1 MCVVLTPLGSGH
13 RVVRPAKPIAAG
25 LGRGLSRTRAHVFS
39 HLLTQLYRLLAV
51 VAVAAATGAEM
62 GLSVRIFAITGLVLI
77 FAIMVFVRIFAIMV
91 VMLIFATIGFVLI
104 FATMGLVLIFAI
116 MGSVRP
122 FAALVAVVAR
132 IFCVDVMN
140 VGVVVPAYGAIE
152 TAGFLIELPL
162 GGGEQR
168 LHVLV
173 AIFPSCGLDVAIAG
187 YAIEVGKV
195 ELQDAVALAGSEG
208 QLKGHLVGYV
218 LCFTTNV
225 QQSLCAC

>member
-25 LGRGLSRTRAHVFS
+25 LSRWLSRTRAHVFS
-39 HLLTQLYRLLAV
+39 HLLTQLYCLLAV
-51 VAVAAATGAEM
+51 VAVAAATGAEL
-62 GLSVRIFAITGLVLI
+62 GLSVLIFAITGLVLI
-77 FAIMVFVRIFAIMV
+77 FATMRFVLIFAIMGLV
-91 VMLIFATIGFVLI
+91 LIFATIGFVLI
-104 FATMGLVLIFAI
+104 FAKMVF
-116 MGSVRP
+116 VRP

-162 GGGEQR
+162 GRGEQR

>member
-25 LGRGLSRTRAHVFS
+25 LSRWLSRTRAHVFS
-39 HLLTQLYRLLAV
+39 HLLTQLYCLLAV
-51 VAVAAATGAEM
+51 VAVAAATGAEL
-62 GLSVRIFAITGLVLI
+62 GLSVLIFAITGLVLI
-77 FAIMVFVRIFAIMV
+77 FATMRFVLIFAIMGLV
-91 VMLIFATIGFVLI
+91 LIFATIGFVLI
-104 FATMGLVLIFAI
+104 FAKMVF
-116 MGSVRP
+116 VRP

-140 VGVVVPAYGAIE
+140 VGVVVPSYGAIE

-162 GGGEQR
+162 GRGEQR

-195 ELQDAVALAGSEG
+195 ELQDAVALTGSEA

>member
-25 LGRGLSRTRAHVFS
+25 LGRWLSRTRTHVFS
-39 HLLTQLYRLLAV
+39 HLLTQLYCLLAV

-62 GLSVRIFAITGLVLI
+62 GLSVLIFAIT
-77 FAIMVFVRIFAIMV
+77 
-91 VMLIFATIGFVLI
+91 GFVLI
-104 FATMGLVLIFAI
+104 FAMMVFVLIFAI
-116 MGSVRP
+116 MGFVLIFAIMRFVLIFAKMVFVRP
-122 FAALVAVVAR
+122 FAVLVAVVAR
-132 IFCVDVMN
+132 IFGVDVMN

-152 TAGFLIELPL
+152 AAGFLIELPL
-162 GGGEQR
+162 GRGEQR

-187 YAIEVGKV
+187 YAVEVGKV
-195 ELQDAVALAGSEG
+195 ELQDAVALAGGEG

>member
-25 LGRGLSRTRAHVFS
+25 LGLWLSRTRAHVFS
-39 HLLTQLYRLLAV
+39 HLLTQLYCLLAA
-51 VAVAAATGAEM
+51 VAVAAATGAEL

-77 FAIMVFVRIFAIMV
+77 FATMRFVLIFAIMR
-91 VMLIFATIGFVLI
+91 FVLI
-104 FATMGLVLIFAI
+104 FATMGFVLIFAK
-116 MGSVRP
+116 MVFVRP

-132 IFCVDVMN
+132 IFCVDIMN

-162 GGGEQR
+162 GRGEQR

-187 YAIEVGKV
+187 YAVEVGKV

-225 QQSLCAC
+225 

>member
-1 MCVVLTPLGSGH
+1 M
-13 RVVRPAKPIAAG
+13 VRPAKPIAAG
-25 LGRGLSRTRAHVFS
+25 LGRWLSRTRTQVFS

-51 VAVAAATGAEM
+51 VAVAVATGAEM
-62 GLSVRIFAITGLVLI
+62 GLSVLIFAITGLVLI
-77 FAIMVFVRIFAIMV
+77 FAIMVFVG
-91 VMLIFATIGFVLI
+91 IFATLVS
-104 FATMGLVLIFAI
+104 VLIFAI
-116 MGSVRP
+116 MVFVRP

-132 IFCVDVMN
+132 IFGVDVMN

-152 TAGFLIELPL
+152 AAGFLIVLPL
-162 GGGEQR
+162 ARGEQR

-173 AIFPSCGLDVAIAG
+173 AIFPSRGLDVAIAG
-187 YAIEVGKV
+187 YAIEVGEV
-195 ELQDAVALAGSEG
+195 ELQDAVALAGSEV

>member
-25 LGRGLSRTRAHVFS
+25 LGRWLSRTRAHVFS
-39 HLLTQLYRLLAV
+39 HLLTQLYCLLAV
-51 VAVAAATGAEM
+51 VAVAAATGAEL
-62 GLSVRIFAITGLVLI
+62 GLSVLIFAITGLVLI
-77 FAIMVFVRIFAIMV
+77 FAIMVFVLIFAIMR
-91 VMLIFATIGFVLI
+91 FVLI
-104 FATMGLVLIFAI
+104 FATMGFVLIFAK
-116 MGSVRP
+116 MVFVRP

-187 YAIEVGKV
+187 YAIEVVEV

>member
-25 LGRGLSRTRAHVFS
+25 LGLWLSRTRAHVFS
-39 HLLTQLYRLLAV
+39 HLLTQLYCLLAV
-51 VAVAAATGAEM
+51 VAVAAATGAEL
-62 GLSVRIFAITGLVLI
+62 GLSVLIFAITGLVLIFAITVFVRI
-77 FAIMVFVRIFAIMV
+77 FAIMVFVRIFAIMR
-91 VMLIFATIGFVLI
+91 FVLI
-104 FATMGLVLIFAI
+104 FAKMR
-116 MGSVRP
+116 SVRP

-162 GGGEQR
+162 GRGEQR

-195 ELQDAVALAGSEG
+195 ELQDAVALAGGEV

>member
-13 RVVRPAKPIAAG
+13 RVVRPAKLIAAG
-25 LGRGLSRTRAHVFS
+25 LGRWLSRTRAHVFS

-62 GLSVRIFAITGLVLI
+62 GLFVLI
-77 FAIMVFVRIFAIMV
+77 FAIMGFV
-91 VMLIFATIGFVLI
+91 LIFATIGFVLI
-104 FATMGLVLIFAI
+104 FATIGFVLIFATIGFVLIFAI
-116 MGSVRP
+116 MMFVRP

-187 YAIEVGKV
+187 YAVEVGEV
-195 ELQDAVALAGSEG
+195 ELQDAVALAGGEG

-225 QQSLCAC
+225 QQSLCTC

>member
-25 LGRGLSRTRAHVFS
+25 LGRWLSRTRAHVFS
-39 HLLTQLYRLLAV
+39 HLLTQLYCLLAV

-62 GLSVRIFAITGLVLI
+62 GLSVLI
-77 FAIMVFVRIFAIMV
+77 FAIMGLV
-91 VMLIFATIGFVLI
+91 LIFATIGFVLI
-104 FATMGLVLIFAI
+104 FATLGFVLIFAI
-116 MGSVRP
+116 MMFVRP

-140 VGVVVPAYGAIE
+140 VGIVVPAYGAIE

-187 YAIEVGKV
+187 YAIEVGEV
-195 ELQDAVALAGSEG
+195 ELQDAVALAGGEG
-208 QLKGHLVGYV
+208 QLKSHLVGYV

>member
-25 LGRGLSRTRAHVFS
+25 LGRWLSRTRAHVFS

-62 GLSVRIFAITGLVLI
+62 GLSVLI
-77 FAIMVFVRIFAIMV
+77 FAIMGFV
-91 VMLIFATIGFVLI
+91 LIFATIGF
-104 FATMGLVLIFAI
+104 VLIFAI

-122 FAALVAVVAR
+122 FAALVAVLAR

-162 GGGEQR
+162 GRGEQR

-187 YAIEVGKV
+187 YAVEVGKV
-195 ELQDAVALAGSEG
+195 ELQDAVALAGGEG

>member
-25 LGRGLSRTRAHVFS
+25 LGRWLSRTRAHVFS

-62 GLSVRIFAITGLVLI
+62 GLFVLI
-77 FAIMVFVRIFAIMV
+77 FAIMGFV
-91 VMLIFATIGFVLI
+91 LIFATIGFVLI
-104 FATMGLVLIFAI
+104 FATLGFVLIFAI

-140 VGVVVPAYGAIE
+140 VGIVVPAYGAIE

-187 YAIEVGKV
+187 YAIEVGEV
-195 ELQDAVALAGSEG
+195 ELQDAVALAGGEG

>member
-25 LGRGLSRTRAHVFS
+25 LGRWLSRTRAHVFS

-62 GLSVRIFAITGLVLI
+62 GLSVLI
-77 FAIMVFVRIFAIMV
+77 FATLGFV
-91 VMLIFATIGFVLI
+91 LIFATIGF
-104 FATMGLVLIFAI
+104 VLIFAI

-122 FAALVAVVAR
+122 FAALVAVLAR

-140 VGVVVPAYGAIE
+140 VGIVVPAYGAIE

-162 GGGEQR
+162 GRGEQR

-187 YAIEVGKV
+187 YAIEVGEV
-195 ELQDAVALAGSEG
+195 ELQDAVALAGGEG
-208 QLKGHLVGYV
+208 QLKSHLVGYV

>member
-1 MCVVLTPLGSGH
+1 MAIVWCDRQKL
-13 RVVRPAKPIAAG
+13 IAAG
-25 LGRGLSRTRAHVFS
+25 LGRWLSRTRAHVFS

-62 GLSVRIFAITGLVLI
+62 GLSVLI
-77 FAIMVFVRIFAIMV
+77 FAIMGIV
-91 VMLIFATIGFVLI
+91 LIFATIGFVLI
-104 FATMGLVLIFAI
+104 FATIGFVLIFAI

-162 GGGEQR
+162 GRGEQR

-187 YAIEVGKV
+187 YAIEVGEV
-195 ELQDAVALAGSEG
+195 ELQDAVALAGGEG

>member
-13 RVVRPAKPIAAG
+13 RVVRPAKPIAVG
-25 LGRGLSRTRAHVFS
+25 LGRWLSRTRAHVFS

-51 VAVAAATGAEM
+51 VAVAAATGAELR
-62 GLSVRIFAITGLVLI
+62 LSVLIFAITGLVFIFAIMRFVLI
-77 FAIMVFVRIFAIMV
+77 FAIMVFV
-91 VMLIFATIGFVLI
+91 
-104 FATMGLVLIFAI
+104 LIFAI
-116 MGSVRP
+116 MMFVRP

-195 ELQDAVALAGSEG
+195 ELQDAVALAGGEG

-225 QQSLCAC
+225 QQLSLIHI

>member
-1 MCVVLTPLGSGH
+1 M
-13 RVVRPAKPIAAG
+13 
-25 LGRGLSRTRAHVFS
+25 FS

-51 VAVAAATGAEM
+51 VAVAAATSAEM
-62 GLSVRIFAITGLVLI
+62 GLFVRIFAITGLVLI
-77 FAIMVFVRIFAIMV
+77 FAILALVRIFAI
-91 VMLIFATIGFVLI
+91 TGFVLI
-104 FATMGLVLIFAI
+104 FAKMVF
-116 MGSVRP
+116 VRP

-162 GGGEQR
+162 GRGEQR

-187 YAIEVGKV
+187 YAVEVGKV

-218 LCFTTNV
+218 GSTDIV
-225 QQSLCAC
+225 RG

>member
-25 LGRGLSRTRAHVFS
+25 LGLWLSRTRAHVFS

-62 GLSVRIFAITGLVLI
+62 GLSVLIFAITGLVLI
-77 FAIMVFVRIFAIMV
+77 FAIMVLVLAIMR
-91 VMLIFATIGFVLI
+91 F
-104 FATMGLVLIFAI
+104 VLIFAI
-116 MGSVRP
+116 MVFVRP

-162 GGGEQR
+162 GRGEQR

-187 YAIEVGKV
+187 YAIEVVEV
-195 ELQDAVALAGSEG
+195 ELQDAVALAGSEA

>member
-25 LGRGLSRTRAHVFS
+25 LGRWLSRTRAHVFS

-62 GLSVRIFAITGLVLI
+62 GLFVLI
-77 FAIMVFVRIFAIMV
+77 FAIMGFV
-91 VMLIFATIGFVLI
+91 LIFATIGFVLI
-104 FATMGLVLIFAI
+104 FATLGFVLIFAI
-116 MGSVRP
+116 MMFVRP

-173 AIFPSCGLDVAIAG
+173 AIFPSSGLDVAIAG
-187 YAIEVGKV
+187 YAIEVGEV
-195 ELQDAVALAGSEG
+195 ELQDAVALAGGEG

>member
-25 LGRGLSRTRAHVFS
+25 LGRWLSRTRAHVFS
-39 HLLTQLYRLLAV
+39 HLLTQLYCLLAI
-51 VAVAAATGAEM
+51 VAVAAATGAEL
-62 GLSVRIFAITGLVLI
+62 GLSVLIFAITGLVLI
-77 FAIMVFVRIFAIMV
+77 FAMMVS
-91 VMLIFATIGFVLI
+91 
-104 FATMGLVLIFAI
+104 VLIFAI
-116 MGSVRP
+116 MGFVLIFAKMVFVRP

-195 ELQDAVALAGSEG
+195 ELQDAVALAGGEV

>member
-25 LGRGLSRTRAHVFS
+25 LGRWLSRTRTHVFS
-39 HLLTQLYRLLAV
+39 HLLTQLYCLLAV
-51 VAVAAATGAEM
+51 VAVAAATGAEL
-62 GLSVRIFAITGLVLI
+62 GLSVLIFAITGLVRI
-77 FAIMVFVRIFAIMV
+77 FAIMVFVLIFAIMR
-91 VMLIFATIGFVLI
+91 FVLI
-104 FATMGLVLIFAI
+104 FATMGFVLIFAK
-116 MGSVRP
+116 MVFVRP

>member
-25 LGRGLSRTRAHVFS
+25 LGRWLSRTRTHVFS
-39 HLLTQLYRLLAV
+39 HLLTQLYCLLAV
-51 VAVAAATGAEM
+51 VAVAAATGAEL
-62 GLSVRIFAITGLVLI
+62 GLSVLIFAIMGFVLI
-77 FAIMVFVRIFAIMV
+77 FAIMVFV
-91 VMLIFATIGFVLI
+91 LIFATMRFVLI
-104 FATMGLVLIFAI
+104 FAKMVF
-116 MGSVRP
+116 VRP

-162 GGGEQR
+162 GRGEQR

>member
-25 LGRGLSRTRAHVFS
+25 LGRWLSRTRAHVFS
-39 HLLTQLYRLLAV
+39 HLLTQLYHLLAV

-62 GLSVRIFAITGLVLI
+62 GLSVLI
-77 FAIMVFVRIFAIMV
+77 FAI
-91 VMLIFATIGFVLI
+91 
-104 FATMGLVLIFAI
+104 MGLVLIFAI
-116 MGSVRP
+116 MGFVLIFTTIGFVLIFAIMMFVRP

-187 YAIEVGKV
+187 YAIEVGEV
-195 ELQDAVALAGSEG
+195 ELQDAVALAGGEG
-208 QLKGHLVGYV
+208 QLKSHLVGYV

-225 QQSLCAC
+225 QQSLCTC

>member
-25 LGRGLSRTRAHVFS
+25 LGRWLSRTRAHVFS

-62 GLSVRIFAITGLVLI
+62 GLSVLI
-77 FAIMVFVRIFAIMV
+77 FAIMGFV
-91 VMLIFATIGFVLI
+91 LIFATIGFVLI
-104 FATMGLVLIFAI
+104 FATLGFVLIFAIIGFVLIFATIGFVLIFAI

-122 FAALVAVVAR
+122 FAALVAVLAR

-187 YAIEVGKV
+187 YAIEVGEV
-195 ELQDAVALAGSEG
+195 ELQDAVALAGGEG

-225 QQSLCAC
+225 QQSLCAY

>member
-1 MCVVLTPLGSGH
+1 MF
-13 RVVRPAKPIAAG
+13 A
-25 LGRGLSRTRAHVFS
+25 
-39 HLLTQLYRLLAV
+39 HLLTQLYRLLTV

-62 GLSVRIFAITGLVLI
+62 GLSVRVLAIL
-77 FAIMVFVRIFAIMV
+77 VFVRVLAITLFV
-91 VMLIFATIGFVLI
+91 LIFATIGFVLI
-104 FATMGLVLIFAI
+104 FAIMGFVLIFAK
-116 MGSVRP
+116 MRFVRP

-187 YAIEVGKV
+187 YAIKVVEV

>member
-25 LGRGLSRTRAHVFS
+25 LGRWLSRTRAHVFS

-62 GLSVRIFAITGLVLI
+62 GLFVLI
-77 FAIMVFVRIFAIMV
+77 FAIMGFV
-91 VMLIFATIGFVLI
+91 LIFATIGF
-104 FATMGLVLIFAI
+104 VLIFAI

-122 FAALVAVVAR
+122 FAALVAVLAR

-140 VGVVVPAYGAIE
+140 VGIVVPAYGAIE

-162 GGGEQR
+162 GRGEQR

-187 YAIEVGKV
+187 YAIEVGEV
-195 ELQDAVALAGSEG
+195 ELQDAVALAGGEG

>member
-1 MCVVLTPLGSGH
+1 MAIVWCDRQKL
-13 RVVRPAKPIAAG
+13 IAAG
-25 LGRGLSRTRAHVFS
+25 LGRWLSRTKAHVFS

-62 GLSVRIFAITGLVLI
+62 GLSVLI
-77 FAIMVFVRIFAIMV
+77 FAIMGFV
-91 VMLIFATIGFVLI
+91 LIFATIGFVLI
-104 FATMGLVLIFAI
+104 FATIGFVLIFAI
-116 MGSVRP
+116 MMFVRT

-187 YAIEVGKV
+187 YAIEVGEI
-195 ELQDAVALAGSEG
+195 ELQDAVALAGGEG

-225 QQSLCAC
+225 QQSLCTC

>member
-25 LGRGLSRTRAHVFS
+25 LGRWLSRTRAHVFS

-62 GLSVRIFAITGLVLI
+62 GLSVLI
-77 FAIMVFVRIFAIMV
+77 FAIMGLV
-91 VMLIFATIGFVLI
+91 LIFATIGFVLI
-104 FATMGLVLIFAI
+104 FAI
-116 MGSVRP
+116 MMFVRP
-122 FAALVAVVAR
+122 FAALVAVLAR

-162 GGGEQR
+162 GRGEQR

-187 YAIEVGKV
+187 YAIEVGEV
-195 ELQDAVALAGSEG
+195 ELQDAVALAGGEG

>member
-25 LGRGLSRTRAHVFS
+25 LGRWLSRTRAHVFS

-62 GLSVRIFAITGLVLI
+62 GLSVLI
-77 FAIMVFVRIFAIMV
+77 FAIMGLV
-91 VMLIFATIGFVLI
+91 LIFATIGFVLI
-104 FATMGLVLIFAI
+104 FATIGFVLIFAI
-116 MGSVRP
+116 MMFVRP

-162 GGGEQR
+162 GRGEQR

-187 YAIEVGKV
+187 YAIEVGEV
-195 ELQDAVALAGSEG
+195 ELQDAVALAGGEG

>member
-1 MCVVLTPLGSGH
+1 M
-13 RVVRPAKPIAAG
+13 VRPAKPIAAG
-25 LGRGLSRTRAHVFS
+25 LGRWLSRTRTHVFA

-62 GLSVRIFAITGLVLI
+62 GLFVRVFAILVFVRIFAITLFVLIFATMVSVLI
-77 FAIMVFVRIFAIMV
+77 FAIMVF
-91 VMLIFATIGFVLI
+91 
-104 FATMGLVLIFAI
+104 
-116 MGSVRP
+116 VRP

-132 IFCVDVMN
+132 IFGVDVMN
-140 VGVVVPAYGAIE
+140 IGVVVPAYGAIE
-152 TAGFLIELPL
+152 AAGFLIALPL
-162 GGGEQR
+162 ARGEQR

-173 AIFPSCGLDVAIAG
+173 AIFPSRGLDVAIAG
-187 YAIEVGKV
+187 YAVEVGEV
-195 ELQDAVALAGSEG
+195 ELQDAIALAGGEG

>member
-25 LGRGLSRTRAHVFS
+25 LGRWLSRTRAHVFS

-62 GLSVRIFAITGLVLI
+62 GLSVLI
-77 FAIMVFVRIFAIMV
+77 FAIMGFV
-91 VMLIFATIGFVLI
+91 LIFATIGF
-104 FATMGLVLIFAI
+104 VLIFAI

-122 FAALVAVVAR
+122 FAALVAVLAR

-140 VGVVVPAYGAIE
+140 VGIVVPAYGAIE

-162 GGGEQR
+162 GRGEQR

-187 YAIEVGKV
+187 YAVEVGKV
-195 ELQDAVALAGSEG
+195 ELQDAVALAGGEG

>member
-25 LGRGLSRTRAHVFS
+25 LGRWLSRTRAHVFS

-51 VAVAAATGAEM
+51 VAVAAATGAEL
-62 GLSVRIFAITGLVLI
+62 GLSVLIFAITGLVLI
-77 FAIMVFVRIFAIMV
+77 FAIMR
-91 VMLIFATIGFVLI
+91 FVLI
-104 FATMGLVLIFAI
+104 FATMRFVLIFAI
-116 MGSVRP
+116 MRFVLIFAKMVFVRP

-162 GGGEQR
+162 GRGEQR

-173 AIFPSCGLDVAIAG
+173 AIFPSWGLDVAIAG
-187 YAIEVGKV
+187 YAIEVVEV
-195 ELQDAVALAGSEG
+195 ELQDAVALTGSEA

-218 LCFTTNV
+218 LCFTTNI

>member
-25 LGRGLSRTRAHVFS
+25 LGRWLSRTRAHVFA

-62 GLSVRIFAITGLVLI
+62 GLFVRVLAILVFVRIFAITLFVLIFATMVSVLI
-77 FAIMVFVRIFAIMV
+77 FAIMVF
-91 VMLIFATIGFVLI
+91 
-104 FATMGLVLIFAI
+104 
-116 MGSVRP
+116 VRP

-132 IFCVDVMN
+132 IFGVDIMN

-152 TAGFLIELPL
+152 AAGFLIVLPL
-162 GGGEQR
+162 ARGEQR

-173 AIFPSCGLDVAIAG
+173 AIFPSRGLDVAIAG
-187 YAIEVGKV
+187 YAVEVCEV
-195 ELQDAVALAGSEG
+195 ELQDAVALAGSEV

>member
-1 MCVVLTPLGSGH
+1 MAIVWCDRQKL
-13 RVVRPAKPIAAG
+13 IAAG
-25 LGRGLSRTRAHVFS
+25 LGRWLSRTRAHVFS

-62 GLSVRIFAITGLVLI
+62 GLSVLI
-77 FAIMVFVRIFAIMV
+77 FAIMGFV
-91 VMLIFATIGFVLI
+91 LIFATIGFVLI
-104 FATMGLVLIFAI
+104 FATIGFVLIFAI

-140 VGVVVPAYGAIE
+140 VGIVVPAYGAIE

-187 YAIEVGKV
+187 YAIEVGEV
-195 ELQDAVALAGSEG
+195 ELQDAVALAGGEG

-225 QQSLCAC
+225 QQSLCTC

>member
-1 MCVVLTPLGSGH
+1 MAIVWCDRQKL
-13 RVVRPAKPIAAG
+13 IAAG
-25 LGRGLSRTRAHVFS
+25 LGRWLSRTRAHVFS

-62 GLSVRIFAITGLVLI
+62 GLSVLIFAIMGLVLI
-77 FAIMVFVRIFAIMV
+77 FATIGFELIFATLGFV
-91 VMLIFATIGFVLI
+91 LIFATIGFVLI
-104 FATMGLVLIFAI
+104 FATIGFVLIFAI
-116 MGSVRP
+116 MMFVRP

-162 GGGEQR
+162 GRGEQR

-187 YAIEVGKV
+187 YAIEVGEV
-195 ELQDAVALAGSEG
+195 ELQDAVALAGGEG

>member
-1 MCVVLTPLGSGH
+1 MAIVWCDRQKL
-13 RVVRPAKPIAAG
+13 IAAG
-25 LGRGLSRTRAHVFS
+25 LGRWLSRTRAHVFS

-62 GLSVRIFAITGLVLI
+62 GLSVLI
-77 FAIMVFVRIFAIMV
+77 FAIMVFV
-91 VMLIFATIGFVLI
+91 LIFATIGFVLI
-104 FATMGLVLIFAI
+104 FATIGFVLIFAI
-116 MGSVRP
+116 MMFVRP

-162 GGGEQR
+162 GRGEQR

-187 YAIEVGKV
+187 YAIEVGEV
-195 ELQDAVALAGSEG
+195 ELQDAVALAGGEG

-225 QQSLCAC
+225 QQSLCTC

>member
-25 LGRGLSRTRAHVFS
+25 LGLWLSRTRAHVFS

-62 GLSVRIFAITGLVLI
+62 GLSVLIFAITGLVLI
-77 FAIMVFVRIFAIMV
+77 FATMRFVLIFAIM
-91 VMLIFATIGFVLI
+91 GFVLI
-104 FATMGLVLIFAI
+104 FATMGFVLIFAK
-116 MGSVRP
+116 MVFVRP

-140 VGVVVPAYGAIE
+140 VGVVAPAYGAIE

-162 GGGEQR
+162 GRGEQR

-187 YAIEVGKV
+187 YAVEVGKV

>member
-25 LGRGLSRTRAHVFS
+25 LGRWLSRTRAHVFS

-62 GLSVRIFAITGLVLI
+62 GLFVLI
-77 FAIMVFVRIFAIMV
+77 FAIMGFV
-91 VMLIFATIGFVLI
+91 LIFATIGFVLI
-104 FATMGLVLIFAI
+104 FATLGFVLIFAI
-116 MGSVRP
+116 MMFVRP

-162 GGGEQR
+162 GRGEQR

-187 YAIEVGKV
+187 YAIEVGEV
-195 ELQDAVALAGSEG
+195 ELQDAVALAGGEG

>member
-1 MCVVLTPLGSGH
+1 MCVFLTPLGSGH

-25 LGRGLSRTRAHVFS
+25 LGRWLSRTRAHVFS
-39 HLLTQLYRLLAV
+39 HLLTQLYCLLAV
-51 VAVAAATGAEM
+51 VAVAAATGAEL
-62 GLSVRIFAITGLVLI
+62 GLSVLIFAITGLV
-77 FAIMVFVRIFAIMV
+77 RIFAI
-91 VMLIFATIGFVLI
+91 
-104 FATMGLVLIFAI
+104 MGLVLIFATMRFVLI
-116 MGSVRP
+116 FAKMVFVRP

-140 VGVVVPAYGAIE
+140 VGVVVPSYGAIE

-162 GGGEQR
+162 GRGEQR

-195 ELQDAVALAGSEG
+195 ELQDAVALAGGEG
-208 QLKGHLVGYV
+208 QFKGHLVGYV

>member
-25 LGRGLSRTRAHVFS
+25 LGRWLSRTRAHVFS

-62 GLSVRIFAITGLVLI
+62 GLSVLI
-77 FAIMVFVRIFAIMV
+77 FAIMGLV
-91 VMLIFATIGFVLI
+91 LIFATIGFVLI
-104 FATMGLVLIFAI
+104 FAI
-116 MGSVRP
+116 MMFVRP
-122 FAALVAVVAR
+122 FAALVAVLAR

-140 VGVVVPAYGAIE
+140 VGIVVPAYGAIE

-162 GGGEQR
+162 GRGEQR

-187 YAIEVGKV
+187 YAIEVGEV
-195 ELQDAVALAGSEG
+195 ELQDAVALAGGEG
-208 QLKGHLVGYV
+208 QLKSHLVGYV

>member
-1 MCVVLTPLGSGH
+1 MCVVLPPLGSGH

-25 LGRGLSRTRAHVFS
+25 LGRWLSRTRAHVFS
-39 HLLTQLYRLLAV
+39 HLLTQLYHLLAV

-62 GLSVRIFAITGLVLI
+62 GLFVLI
-77 FAIMVFVRIFAIMV
+77 FAIMGFV
-91 VMLIFATIGFVLI
+91 LIFATIGFVLI
-104 FATMGLVLIFAI
+104 FATLGFVLIFAI

-122 FAALVAVVAR
+122 FAALVAVLAR

-140 VGVVVPAYGAIE
+140 VGIVVPAYGAIE

-187 YAIEVGKV
+187 YAVEVGKV
-195 ELQDAVALAGSEG
+195 ELQDAVALAGGEG

-225 QQSLCAC
+225 QQSLCTC

>member
-25 LGRGLSRTRAHVFS
+25 LGRWLSRTRAHVFS

-62 GLSVRIFAITGLVLI
+62 GLFVLI
-77 FAIMVFVRIFAIMV
+77 FAIMGLV
-91 VMLIFATIGFVLI
+91 LIFATIGFVLI
-104 FATMGLVLIFAI
+104 FAKIGFVLIFAI
-116 MGSVRP
+116 MMFVRP

-140 VGVVVPAYGAIE
+140 VGIVVPAYGAIE

-187 YAIEVGKV
+187 YAIEVGEV
-195 ELQDAVALAGSEG
+195 ELQDAVALAGGEG